1 MELKPPFRPAT
12 ANDARAIA
20 DLVAIA
26 SGGVAVIG
34 WAEEAAGERGMSPMD
49 VGTRTYA
56 RPYGQYSYRNA
67 VVAESSGATLGALLT
82 FAMDRR
88 QGESVPPPPFD
99 GADVFAPYRYLEAP
113 GSWYICAMAVFPG
126 YRGQGIGTGFLEI
139 ARRQAIE
146 HGFDRL
152 SLVAF
157 EQNEGAVRL
166 YKRHGFEIVDRAP
179 VIPHPMIR
187 CGGDALLM
195 VAPAR

>member
-34 WAEEAAGERGMSPMD
+34 WAEEAAREAGISPMD
-49 VGTRTYA
+49 VGARTYA
-56 RPYGQYSYRNA
+56 RPHGQYSYRNT
-67 VVAESSGATLGALLT
+67 VVAESNGAILGALLT
-82 FAMDRR
+82 FAMHRR
-88 QGESVPPPPFD
+88 QGEPAQPPPFD
-99 GADVFAPYRYLEAP
+99 GTDVFAPYNYLEAP
-113 GSWYICAMAVFPG
+113 DSWYICAMAVFPG
-126 YRGQGIGTGFLEI
+126 YRGQGIGTGFLGI
-139 ARRQAIE
+139 ARRQAVE
-146 HGFDRL
+146 HAFDRL
-152 SLVAF
+152 SLVGF

-179 VIPHPMIR
+179 VVPHPMIR